1 MKTKKISLTEFKK
14 LVKNIIKEESSK
26 KKMIRESWEG
36 VDADNETSLFEY
48 GFVAKQRPDKDYS
61 DEWFV
66 LYDAGN
72 NKFDT
77 GHIRETELD
86 NIVLGK
92 EWANEKDIQSL
103 LKFVDSDR
111 ESWLQSGFVNK
122 LSDLISYFGVE
133 NIMGSSY
140 GGFSQEE
147 AEQMLMQ
154 ESVKPKTQK
163 IKLSEVKELVR
174 KSLKEGDEKKF
185 VLAIDKQSN
194 RYFVTKKDDNYYIVV
209 NEKTKEVSNIEVG
222 LAKQIFRA
230 VGDANDYE
238 NKEFNQL
245 IK

>member
-1 MKTKKISLTEFKK
+1 MRTKKISLTEFRK
-14 LVKNIIKEESSK
+14 LVKNIIKEEASK
-26 KKMIRESWEG
+26 KKIIRESWEG

-48 GFVAKQRPDKDYS
+48 GFVAKQRPDKDYP

-111 ESWLQSGFVNK
+111 ESWLQSSFVNK

-133 NIMGSSY
+133 NVMGSSY
-140 GGFSQEE
+140 GGFSKEE

-163 IKLSEVKELVR
+163 IKLSEVRQMVR
-174 KSLKEGDEKKF
+174 KSLREAYGD
-185 VLAIDKQSN
+185 
-194 RYFVTKKDDNYYIVV
+194 KKDYPKLHIFVDGEYKGSTTWSKNKKEAKDKYI
-209 NEKTKEVSNIEVG
+209 EKNKEVDPKKVTIAS
-222 LAKQIFRA
+222 
-230 VGDANDYE
+230 D
-238 NKEFNQL
+238 KEWH
-245 IK
+245 